1 MDARAWGNHSRS
13 VPRSSTFAVDSVA
26 FCAAAVCGRV
36 WRFLHQHC
44 CPSSEM
50 AEMAENP
57 GPYAENYQSVSNA
70 VYGGTTFVSNSFY
83 SSSSTSTSP
92 SEPGSTVQVEV
103 EIDEMSE
110 EGNSVSF

>member
-1 MDARAWGNHSRS
+1 MDARAWANHSRS

-26 FCAAAVCGRV
+26 FGAAAVCGCV

-44 CPSSEM
+44 CPSPEM

-70 VYGGTTFVSNSFY
+70 VYGQGAVTPVLAVG
-83 SSSSTSTSP
+83 P
-92 SEPGSTVQVEV
+92 SATGVKILDRLKSILTV
-103 EIDEMSE
+103 
-110 EGNSVSF
+110 

>member
-26 FCAAAVCGRV
+26 FGAAAVCGCV
-36 WRFLHQHC
+36 WRFLHQYC
-44 CPSSEM
+44 CPSS
-50 AEMAENP
+50 EMAENP

-103 EIDEMSE
+103 EVDGMSE